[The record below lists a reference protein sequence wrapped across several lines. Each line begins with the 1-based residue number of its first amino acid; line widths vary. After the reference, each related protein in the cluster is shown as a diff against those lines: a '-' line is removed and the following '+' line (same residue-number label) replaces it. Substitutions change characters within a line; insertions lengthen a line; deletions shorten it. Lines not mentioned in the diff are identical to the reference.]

1 MTFGEEGK
9 EGMPPLEYSLR
20 RYGIHSDLPSI
31 FSGARVHD
39 LNEVKTILD
48 IFQKHG
54 HYEARILHLCAM
66 RIESTIAN
74 YDHCT
79 THRLTRRLY
88 TPGVRA
94 RSTSAR
100 SAGRSAGSLSTPSFT
115 PGRYVLSA
123 DSLPAVKRGLECSGA
138 DIRPCSW
145 QGFISHKPEVRA
157 RR

>member
-54 HYEARILHLCAM
+54 HYEARILRLCAI
-66 RIESTIAN
+66 RIESTVAN
-74 YDHCT
+74 CDHCT

-88 TPGVRA
+88 SLHTRAASAQSSHLSDLRGAMIGASMTLMNAPDTRMNRSAVGVFISC
-94 RSTSAR
+94 RSTRILMTTNAF
-100 SAGRSAGSLSTPSFT
+100 L
-115 PGRYVLSA
+115 
-123 DSLPAVKRGLECSGA
+123 
-138 DIRPCSW
+138 
-145 QGFISHKPEVRA
+145 
-157 RR
+157 